1 MPYVA
6 GQVLTAAEF
15 NSWLPIIAL
24 KTAGLG
30 RTSTA
35 VLAAD
40 PDLSVTLLANCR
52 YKVNVNLGFDGP
64 AAGDIQIGYARTGT
78 VVQVSASTGRE
89 YVGPDTGT
97 ASVVSATSMRV
108 QKATTATPDGGI
120 AYGSTGGASP
130 GVIRE
135 EFWVDGGASGGTLTV
150 SWAQAVSNAAT
161 TTLTGSMTVQRVA

>member
-6 GQVLTAAEF
+6 GQVLTAAEL
-15 NSWLPIIAL
+15 NSWTPTVAL
-24 KTAGLG
+24 KTAGLA
-30 RTSTA
+30 RNSTA

-40 PDLSVTLLANCR
+40 PDLVVTLLANCR
-52 YKVNVNLGFDGP
+52 YRINVNLGFDGP
-64 AAGDIQIGYARTGT
+64 AAADISIGFARTGT
-78 VVQVSASTGRE
+78 VGLVSSSTGRE

-120 AYGSTGGASP
+120 AYGSTGGVSP

-135 EFWVDGGASGGTLTV
+135 EFWVDAGASGGTLTLT
-150 SWAQAVSNAAT
+150 WAQAVSNAGN
-161 TTLTGSMTVQRVA
+161 TTLTGAMTAQRVA